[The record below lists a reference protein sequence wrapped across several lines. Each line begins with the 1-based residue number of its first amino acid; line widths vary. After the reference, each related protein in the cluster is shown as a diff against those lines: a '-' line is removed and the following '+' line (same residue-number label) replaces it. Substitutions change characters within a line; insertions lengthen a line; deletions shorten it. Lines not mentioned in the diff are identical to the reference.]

1 MVLVILYQA
10 VLDIQRN
17 AYMIMYCRGLCQA
30 DDEVHLPQ
38 FTDSEQKLFQAQARQ
53 HQNSPIVSLVC
64 SYSGL
69 VFFFHIPRSVWLA
82 DFLCQVAHSFRLR
95 RIHIVSVLSYLQR
108 NDLVQLTTG
117 GLNFSKQ
124 ELCMCHRYL
133 LTFHFPVVFQLQ
145 PEPAFRYEYSS
156 LKGYILPEFLRGRRT
171 PLNSKVAS
179 NHDWVTVNNVLVG
192 IGFCTPATHLA
203 RKDRISV

>member
-1 MVLVILYQA
+1 M
-10 VLDIQRN
+10 
-17 AYMIMYCRGLCQA
+17 CQA
-30 DDEVHLPQ
+30 DDEVHLPG
-38 FTDSEQKLFQAQARQ
+38 FTDEQKLFQVQARQ
-53 HQNSPIVSLVC
+53 HQNSPIVSL
-64 SYSGL
+64 GL
-69 VFFFHIPRSVWLA
+69 LLLQARFFFLPYT
-82 DFLCQVAHSFRLR
+82 QGVASRLPVPSCALISSLR

-124 ELCMCHRYL
+124 ELGMCHRYL

-156 LKGYILPEFLRGRRT
+156 LKGYILPEFLRSRRT

>member
-17 AYMIMYCRGLCQA
+17 AYMIMYCRGC
-30 DDEVHLPQ
+30 VKP
-38 FTDSEQKLFQAQARQ
+38 TMNEQKLFQVQARQ
-53 HQNSPIVSLVC
+53 HQNSPIVSLVY

-69 VFFFHIPRSVWLA
+69 VFCCSFFPIPRLV

-124 ELCMCHRYL
+124 ELGMCHRYL
-133 LTFHFPVVFQLQ
+133 LTFYFPVVFQLQ
-145 PEPAFRYEYSS
+145 PDYLSLCSGMNISHSKATYS
-156 LKGYILPEFLRGRRT
+156 
-171 PLNSKVAS
+171 
-179 NHDWVTVNNVLVG
+179 
-192 IGFCTPATHLA
+192 
-203 RKDRISV
+203 